1 MVVLPQPQEVKQL
14 VVRTFL
20 DLGATSR
27 SLFSLHETLL
37 VHGKRCMARAYRVE
51 DYRALWSIDDGT
63 VEFYDAA
70 GSLLRVVNLLQQRLA
85 HSMAA

>member
-1 MVVLPQPQEVKQL
+1 MVVRPQPQEVKQL

-37 VHGKRCMARAYRVE
+37 VQGKHCMARAYRAE

-63 VEFYDAA
+63 VKFYDAA
-70 GSLLRVVNLLQQRLA
+70 GCLLRVVNLLQQRTARL
-85 HSMAA
+85 MAA